1 MLFQKSVKTHH
12 NKPLVWDQEHE
23 QEPAT
28 TRLGPKSMKIE
39 EDRSFARNEDSLYRE
54 LSSLLL
60 DADVVEKITTFIKGA
75 FVTKFCKPRDGT
87 Q

>member
-39 EDRSFARNEDSLYRE
+39 EDRSFARNEDSL
-54 LSSLLL
+54 
-60 DADVVEKITTFIKGA
+60 
-75 FVTKFCKPRDGT
+75 
-87 Q
+87 